1 MMRFAITFAAA
12 FSLSAPAMA
21 AEPVAG
27 RSSEDV
33 AIQAMHFY
41 AACIV
46 NQTPQGA
53 REALA
58 LDSAS
63 SEYHKKLIRIAE
75 GHKDQCVGGNN
86 MRFNDVLLAGAL
98 AERLLQL
105 YDAPPRFVPMIASAK
120 AIPAHDAMEVM
131 AVCVTRTVPDKVWA
145 LFATDPT
152 SQDEIAA
159 LNAMSP
165 TIVGCIKSGQKIA
178 LNKPGLRAALA
189 ISAYRLGHEDVKDST
204 NLSPGSTTMD
214 MPQNARP

>member
-1 MMRFAITFAAA
+1 MMRAALSLAAA
-12 FSLSAPAMA
+12 LCLSAPVM

-27 RSSEDV
+27 RSPEDLAV
-33 AIQAMHFY
+33 QAMHFY

-46 NQTPQGA
+46 NRTPQGA

-63 SEYHKKLIRIAE
+63 PEYHKKLQRLAE

-86 MRFNDVLLAGAL
+86 MRFNDVLLAGSL

-105 YDAPPRFVPMIASAK
+105 YDAPPRFVPMIASSK
-120 AIPAHDAMEVM
+120 PIVAHDAMEMM
-131 AVCVTRTVPDKVWA
+131 AICVTRTVPDKVWA

-152 SQDEIAA
+152 SEAEIAA
-159 LNAMSP
+159 LNTMSP

-189 ISAYRLGHEDVKDST
+189 ISAYRLGHEDMRESSGL
-204 NLSPGSTTMD
+204 NSGSTTMD
-214 MPQNARP
+214 MPHNDRP

>member
-1 MMRFAITFAAA
+1 MMRLALSLAVAL
-12 FSLSAPAMA
+12 SLSAPVV

-27 RSSEDV
+27 HSPEDLAV
-33 AIQAMHFY
+33 QAMHFY

-58 LDSAS
+58 LDSNS
-63 SEYHKKLIRIAE
+63 PEYHKKLVRLAD
-75 GHKDQCVGGNN
+75 GHKDKCVGGNN

-98 AERLLQL
+98 AERLVQL
-105 YDAPPRFVPMIASAK
+105 YDAPPRFVPMIASSK
-120 AIPAHDAMEVM
+120 PIEAHNDMEVM
-131 AVCVTRTVPDKVWA
+131 AVCVTRAAPDKVWT

-152 SQDEIAA
+152 SQAEIAA

-178 LNKPGLRAALA
+178 LNKPGLRAVLA
-189 ISAYRLGHEDVKDST
+189 ISAYRLGHEDSQKSA
-204 NLSPGSTTMD
+204 NASMD

>member
-1 MMRFAITFAAA
+1 MKRLAIRIAAA
-12 FSLSAPAMA
+12 LSLSAPLAAPAMA
-21 AEPVAG
+21 AEAVAG
-27 RSSEDV
+27 HSSEDL

-58 LDSAS
+58 LDSGS
-63 SEYHKKLIRIAE
+63 QEYHKKLLRLAD

-98 AERLLQL
+98 AERLIQL
-105 YDAPPRFVPMIASAK
+105 YDAPPRFGAMIAAAK
-120 AIPAHDAMEVM
+120 PLNAHNDLEVM
-131 AVCVTRTVPDKVWA
+131 AVCVTRAEPDKVWA
-145 LFATDPT
+145 LFQTDPT
-152 SQDEIAA
+152 SQAEIAA

-178 LNKPGLRAALA
+178 LNKPGLRAELA
-189 ISAYRLGHEDVKDST
+189 ISAYRLGHEEAS
-204 NLSPGSTTMD
+204 GAATTSMD